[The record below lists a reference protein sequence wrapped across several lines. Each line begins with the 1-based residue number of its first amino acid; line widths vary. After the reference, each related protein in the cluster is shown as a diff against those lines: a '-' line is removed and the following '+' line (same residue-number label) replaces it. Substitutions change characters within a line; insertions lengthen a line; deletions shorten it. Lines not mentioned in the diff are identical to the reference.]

1 MQLSVQLVR
10 MPQSLSQRTSDLGRI
25 AENFTVSL
33 LEDKGYK
40 IIERNFHSRFGE
52 IDIIACEGSVL
63 VFVEVKARWS
73 NKFGLPEE
81 AVTPQKIWK
90 IKKTADYYCL
100 INSINDA
107 KMRIDVVALEMDG
120 NKVLSSKVIR
130 VD

>member
-1 MQLSVQLVR
+1 MQPSVQLVR
-10 MPQSLSQRTSDLGRI
+10 MPQSLSLKTSDLGKVSETF
-25 AENFTVSL
+25 AVSL
-33 LEDKGYK
+33 LQSKGYK
-40 IIERNFHSRFGE
+40 IKERNFHSKFGE
-52 IDIIACEGSVL
+52 IDIIAEIDKTL

-120 NKVLSSKVIR
+120 NKVLSSKIIH